1 MIRETD
7 QYLPIIRSA
16 FKNEPIELLGNSK
29 QSPPNSYP
37 IESSTLS
44 GNLSSLNVNYLSQL
58 MNSSIE
64 QNNNMNNHKD
74 LDYKYE
80 YELLQNSVQSNEFNS
95 LAFSTPIS
103 NISELNIWENK
114 NDRWNHSFNCNMIP
128 YKSFISYNPNPLE
141 KNQFV
146 EVQKSFPIINT
157 SNYIIDCN
165 CSFTKVNFF
174 EYFLSTL
181 NQFQYFNMRSNLSN
195 LYKWYQF
202 YYEQYIQNIMLT
214 MIETN
219 EEPLDLSL
227 KTDLIVN
234 KSICQQQQQ
243 QQQPHQ
249 QQQEQQQELPSEQL
263 NQSNKT
269 FNESLKIHCNSSTY
283 LLYDKHLK
291 KDDHLIQANILNMPM
306 IYPYETS
313 TKLSSNDYSIHS
325 NNFLS
330 KKSLSKI
337 KNYSLNITN
346 KLLSP
351 CQIKKINNNHNQ
363 PLSTNQLY
371 FNKSIKHS
379 YTQNEL
385 SEAVKAICFGQLGT
399 RKAANLY
406 GIPRS
411 TLRNKICKLNELK
424 KLEEK
429 RLGGKSIVLS
439 QFLLNLIEF
448 NKLYQ
453 YSIINNNNNSNNSN
467 GNSNNNDYYD
477 YDYYNN
483 SSLLTNNKGQ
493 ITKLCLSKNY
503 INYLMN
509 TANRVA
515 SIFQVNCR
523 RSYMYKRT
531 LDHKSKNGIEKSVH
545 TKKKLASIHK
555 LRCSHQQTINQ

>member
-44 GNLSSLNVNYLSQL
+44 
-58 MNSSIE
+58 
-64 QNNNMNNHKD
+64 D

>member
-1 MIRETD
+1 MLVIH
-7 QYLPIIRSA
+7 Y
-16 FKNEPIELLGNSK
+16 
-29 QSPPNSYP
+29 PNQLSFG
-37 IESSTLS
+37 STLS
-44 GNLSSLNVNYLSQL
+44 GNLSSLNVSYLSQL
-58 MNSSIE
+58 MNSSTE

-74 LDYKYE
+74 FDYKYE
-80 YELLQNSVQSNEFNS
+80 YELLQNSVQSNEFTS
-95 LAFSTPIS
+95 LAFSTPTS

-114 NDRWNHSFNCNMIP
+114 NGD
-128 YKSFISYNPNPLE
+128 
-141 KNQFV
+141 
-146 EVQKSFPIINT
+146 
-157 SNYIIDCN
+157 
-165 CSFTKVNFF
+165 
-174 EYFLSTL
+174 
-181 NQFQYFNMRSNLSN
+181 
-195 LYKWYQF
+195 
-202 YYEQYIQNIMLT
+202 
-214 MIETN
+214 
-219 EEPLDLSL
+219 
-227 KTDLIVN
+227 
-234 KSICQQQQQ
+234 QQQQQ
-243 QQQPHQ
+243 QTYQQHQ
-249 QQQEQQQELPSEQL
+249 QQQKQQQELPSEQL
-263 NQSNKT
+263 TQSNKT

-313 TKLSSNDYSIHS
+313 TKISSNDYSIHS

-351 CQIKKINNNHNQ
+351 CKIKKINNNNNNNNHT
-363 PLSTNQLY
+363 LSTNQLY

-429 RLGGKSIVLS
+429 RLG
-439 QFLLNLIEF
+439 
-448 NKLYQ
+448 
-453 YSIINNNNNSNNSN
+453 
-467 GNSNNNDYYD
+467 
-477 YDYYNN
+477 
-483 SSLLTNNKGQ
+483 
-493 ITKLCLSKNY
+493 
-503 INYLMN
+503 
-509 TANRVA
+509 ANRVA

>member
-1 MIRETD
+1 
-7 QYLPIIRSA
+7 
-16 FKNEPIELLGNSK
+16 
-29 QSPPNSYP
+29 SY
-37 IESSTLS
+37 
-44 GNLSSLNVNYLSQL
+44 SQ
-58 MNSSIE
+58 
-64 QNNNMNNHKD
+64 
-74 LDYKYE
+74 
-80 YELLQNSVQSNEFNS
+80 
-95 LAFSTPIS
+95 
-103 NISELNIWENK
+103 
-114 NDRWNHSFNCNMIP
+114 
-128 YKSFISYNPNPLE
+128 
-141 KNQFV
+141 
-146 EVQKSFPIINT
+146 
-157 SNYIIDCN
+157 
-165 CSFTKVNFF
+165 
-174 EYFLSTL
+174 
-181 NQFQYFNMRSNLSN
+181 
-195 LYKWYQF
+195 
-202 YYEQYIQNIMLT
+202 
-214 MIETN
+214 
-219 EEPLDLSL
+219 
-227 KTDLIVN
+227 
-234 KSICQQQQQ
+234 QQQQQ

-263 NQSNKT
+263 TQSNKT
-269 FNESLKIHCNSSTY
+269 FNESLKIHCNYSTY

-291 KDDHLIQANILNMPM
+291 KDDHLIQANLLNMPM

-313 TKLSSNDYSIHS
+313 TKISSNDYSIHS
-325 NNFLS
+325 TNFIS

-337 KNYSLNITN
+337 KNYSLNIKN

-351 CQIKKINNNHNQ
+351 CKIKKINNNNNHT
-363 PLSTNQLY
+363 LSTNQLY

-453 YSIINNNNNSNNSN
+453 YSIINNNNNNNNNSN

-483 SSLLTNNKGQ
+483 SPLLTNNKGQ

-515 SIFQVNCR
+515 SIFQVNNLIGLFFYIFLIFIYVFIILTVVAYI
-523 RSYMYKRT
+523 SLVIYQSSH
-531 LDHKSKNGIEKSVH
+531 LDKFGLSVY
-545 TKKKLASIHK
+545 LFI
-555 LRCSHQQTINQ
+555 

>member
-37 IESSTLS
+37 IE
-44 GNLSSLNVNYLSQL
+44 N
-58 MNSSIE
+58 
-64 QNNNMNNHKD
+64 
-74 LDYKYE
+74 
-80 YELLQNSVQSNEFNS
+80 
-95 LAFSTPIS
+95 
-103 NISELNIWENK
+103 
-114 NDRWNHSFNCNMIP
+114 RWNHSFNCNMIP
-128 YKSFISYNPNPLE
+128 YKSSISYNPNPLE

-181 NQFQYFNMRSNLSN
+181 NQFQYFNMRYNLSN

-234 KSICQQQQQ
+234 KSVCQQQ

-283 LLYDKHLK
+283 LLYDKQLK

-351 CQIKKINNNHNQ
+351 CKIKKINNYNHNHHNQ

-453 YSIINNNNNSNNSN
+453 YSIINNNNNNNNSNNS
-467 GNSNNNDYYD
+467 NSNNNDYYD

>member
-1 MIRETD
+1 MVYFYFI
-7 QYLPIIRSA
+7 
-16 FKNEPIELLGNSK
+16 G
-29 QSPPNSYP
+29 
-37 IESSTLS
+37 STLS
-44 GNLSSLNVNYLSQL
+44 ANLSSLNVIYLSQF

-64 QNNNMNNHKD
+64 QNNNMNSHKD
-74 LDYKYE
+74 FDYKYE

-95 LAFSTPIS
+95 LAFSTPTS
-103 NISELNIWENK
+103 NISKLNIWENK
-114 NDRWNHSFNCNMIP
+114 NDKWNHSFNYNMIP
-128 YKSFISYNPNPLE
+128 YNSTISYNPNPLD

-146 EVQKSFPIINT
+146 EIQKDFPIINT

-165 CSFTKVNFF
+165 CSFTKLNFF
-174 EYFLSTL
+174 QYFLSTL
-181 NQFQYFNMRSNLSN
+181 NQLQYLNMRYNLLN

-219 EEPLDLSL
+219 EKPLDLSL
-227 KTDLIVN
+227 KTDLILN
-234 KSICQQQQQ
+234 KSICQQQQ
-243 QQQPHQ
+243 
-249 QQQEQQQELPSEQL
+249 EEQQELPSEQL
-263 NQSNKT
+263 TQSNKT
-269 FNESLKIHCNSSTY
+269 INESLKIHCNSSTY
-283 LLYDKHLK
+283 LLYDKHLENN
-291 KDDHLIQANILNMPM
+291 DHLIQANIINMP
-306 IYPYETS
+306 YSNDTL
-313 TKLSSNDYSIHS
+313 TKISSNDYSIYSS
-325 NNFLS
+325 NFIS
-330 KKSLSKI
+330 EKSLNKL

-351 CQIKKINNNHNQ
+351 CKNKKINNHHNH

-371 FNKSIKHS
+371 LNKSIKHS

-453 YSIINNNNNSNNSN
+453 YSIINNNNNNNNNNN
-467 GNSNNNDYYD
+467 GNNNDHYD

-483 SSLLTNNKGQ
+483 SSLVSNSKGQ

-531 LDHKSKNGIEKSVH
+531 LDHKSKNGVEKSVH
-545 TKKKLASIHK
+545 TKKKLASIRK
-555 LRCSHQQTINQ
+555 LRCSHQQPINQ